1 MAEKDRNGWLKRW
14 GILLIILGLLLLPL
28 LLCSPI
34 AFFSEE
40 AVVSG
45 TAEEIPAFREE
56 NPFAGSASLETIR
69 KYAEIVQDTPPDQL
83 SKEQETQ
90 IQKLGLS
97 KEERTQCEKSLAVV
111 LERVEEA
118 DSSGQTAW
126 PLWGGYALLL
136 IGGTVFCAFRRK
148 HHPKKS

>member
-126 PLWGGYALLL
+126 LLWGGYALLL

-148 HHPKKS
+148 NHPKKS

>member
-90 IQKLGLS
+90 IKKLGLS

-126 PLWGGYALLL
+126 LLWGGYALLL

>member
-1 MAEKDRNGWLKRW
+1 MAEKDRNSWLKRW

-126 PLWGGYALLL
+126 LLWGGYALLL

>member
-126 PLWGGYALLL
+126 LLWGGYALLL
-136 IGGTVFCAFRRK
+136 IGGTVFCAFRRQ
-148 HHPKKS
+148 HHPKTS

>member
-56 NPFAGSASLETIR
+56 NPFAGSASLETIQ

-126 PLWGGYALLL
+126 LLWGGYALLL

>member
-45 TAEEIPAFREE
+45 TAEEIPAVLGGD
-56 NPFAGSASLETIR
+56 PFGGSACLETIR

-126 PLWGGYALLL
+126 LLWGGYALLL

>member
-28 LLCSPI
+28 LLVSPI

-45 TAEEIPAFREE
+45 TTEASHGFREGI
-56 NPFAGSASLETIR
+56 PFAGSASLETIR

-126 PLWGGYALLL
+126 LLWGGYALLL

>member
-14 GILLIILGLLLLPL
+14 GILLIISGLLLLPL

-126 PLWGGYALLL
+126 LLWGGYALLL

>member
-1 MAEKDRNGWLKRW
+1 MAEKDRNSWLKRW

-69 KYAEIVQDTPPDQL
+69 KYAEIVQATTPDQL
-83 SKEQETQ
+83 SKSQETQ
-90 IQKLGLS
+90 IQ
-97 KEERTQCEKSLAVV
+97 
-111 LERVEEA
+111 
-118 DSSGQTAW
+118 
-126 PLWGGYALLL
+126 
-136 IGGTVFCAFRRK
+136 
-148 HHPKKS
+148 

>member
-1 MAEKDRNGWLKRW
+1 MAEKDRNSWLKRW

-69 KYAEIVQDTPPDQL
+69 KYAEIVQDTPSDQL
-83 SKEQETQ
+83 SEEQETQ

-97 KEERTQCEKSLAVV
+97 KEERAQCEKSLAVV
-111 LERVEEA
+111 LERTEEA
-118 DSSGQTAW
+118 DSSGKTVW
-126 PLWGGYALLL
+126 LLWGGYALLL
-136 IGGTVFCAFRRK
+136 IGGTVFCAYRRK